1 MSGPAS
7 SEALPYPPDDPELVA
22 AAADRCGRV
31 AVLAAAV
38 ADELARDTARLAAV
52 WSGPAAASC
61 RAELGAATGLV
72 RSLGEPLHRSAVELR
87 AMGELLRAARAE
99 VDGLR
104 AAYDDRVAAHRRDL
118 TALLSDGSWPEP
130 VRRLQAADLLA
141 GHQRELTALHRR
153 HQDVLDRVAQ
163 HARTTARR
171 IWAAAGRIGP
181 VVPGGGTPVM
191 DREVALAAL
200 LPLLAA
206 NRLAAGVGHGAP
218 PPRAGTAAELVRQW
232 WAALTS
238 DERDRAVA
246 TWPAELGALDGL
258 PAAVRSTA
266 NERRLDRDVAV
277 LQGQHSLTPEQRRWL
292 GNCLVVRQQLAA
304 VRAAGGGGTGLAQL
318 LVFDPKAFGYQGRAA
333 IAVGD
338 VDTADNVAFL
348 VPGLGSDV
356 LDSAASLTGT
366 AVRVE
371 AEAHRVTPTET
382 TATVAW
388 LGYDAP
394 DSLAGGICDD
404 AAEAGAELLADDVLA
419 VQAARRMAPHLTV
432 VAHSYGT
439 TTAGFALRDTQ
450 TGTDDLVLVG
460 SPGTGVDR
468 AADLE
473 VPAGH
478 VFVGANSRDPVS
490 YVDRFGADPAYES
503 FGAVRFEAEAVGR
516 SWHLSFDDHTT
527 YFDPH
532 SESLA
537 NIAHVVTGDYAGVA
551 PAPYRDD
558 VFLLPDGMY
567 DDPETGREPTTV
579 P

>member
-1 MSGPAS
+1 VSGTS
-7 SEALPYPPDDPELVA
+7 SGVALPYPPDDPELVA
-22 AAADRCGRV
+22 AAADRCTRLA
-31 AVLAAAV
+31 AVAAAV
-38 ADELARDTARLAAV
+38 ADELTRDAGRLAAA
-52 WSGPAAASC
+52 WSGPAAVGC
-61 RAELGAATGLV
+61 RAELRAATGVVGLL
-72 RSLGEPLHRSAVELR
+72 SEPLHRSAAGLR
-87 AMGELLRAARAE
+87 AHADVLRTARAE
-99 VDGLR
+99 VDRLR
-104 AAYDDRVAAHRRDL
+104 TAYDERVAAHRRDL
-118 TALLSDGSWPEP
+118 TALLSDGSWPAP

-141 GHQRELTALHRR
+141 AQQSELASLHRR
-153 HQDVLDRVAQ
+153 HQDVLDRVAA
-163 HARTTARR
+163 HTCATARR
-171 IWAAAGRIGP
+171 IGAAAESVGP
-181 VVPGGGTPVM
+181 VPSGGQPVA
-191 DREVALAAL
+191 DRETGLATL

-206 NRLAAGVGHGAP
+206 NRQAAGVGPGA

-266 NERRLDRDVAV
+266 NERRLDRDVDA
-277 LQGQHSLTPEQRRWL
+277 LQRLPSLTPEQRRRL

-304 VRAAGGGGTGLAQL
+304 ARAAGGDGSRVAQL
-318 LVFDPKAFGYQGRAA
+318 LVFDPTAFDYEGRAA

-338 VDTADNVAFL
+338 VDAADNVAFL

-356 LDSAASLTGT
+356 LDSTASLTGT
-366 AVRVE
+366 ALRVE
-371 AEAHRVTPTET
+371 TEAHRVAPTET

-388 LGYDAP
+388 LGYDSP
-394 DSLAGGICDD
+394 GGLVGGLSDG
-404 AAEAGAELLADDVLA
+404 AAEHGAELLADDLLA
-419 VQAARRMAPHLTV
+419 VQAARPVAPHLTV
-432 VAHSYGT
+432 VAHSYGS
-439 TTAGFALRDTQ
+439 TTAGLALRDTQ
-450 TGTDDLVLVG
+450 TGTDDVVLVG
-460 SPGTGVDR
+460 SPGAGVDH

-516 SWHLSFDDHTT
+516 SWHLSFADHST

-537 NIAHVVTGDYAGVA
+537 NIAHVVTGDYAGVV
-551 PAPYRDD
+551 PAAYRDD
-558 VFLLPDGMY
+558 AFLLPDGIY
-567 DDPETGREPTTV
+567 DDPETDREPTTV

>member
-1 MSGPAS
+1 VSGTTS
-7 SEALPYPPDDPELVA
+7 GLALPYPPDDPELMA
-22 AAADRCGRV
+22 AAADRCARLA
-31 AVLAAAV
+31 AVAAAV
-38 ADELARDTARLAAV
+38 ADELARDAGRLAAA
-52 WSGPAAASC
+52 WSGPAAAGC
-61 RAELGAATGLV
+61 RAEMGAAARLV
-72 RSLGEPLHRSAVELR
+72 GSLSEPLHRSAAELR
-87 AMGELLRAARAE
+87 AHAVVLRTVRVE
-99 VDGLR
+99 VDRLR
-104 AAYDDRVAAHRRDL
+104 TAYDERVAAHRRGL
-118 TALLSDGSWPEP
+118 TALLSDGSLPGP

-141 GHQRELTALHRR
+141 SHQLELAALHRR
-153 HQDVLDRVAQ
+153 HQDVLDRVTEHGCA
-163 HARTTARR
+163 TARR
-171 IWAAAGRIGP
+171 IVAAAGSVGP
-181 VVPGGGTPVM
+181 VPRTGTPVA
-191 DREVALAAL
+191 DREAGLAAL

-206 NRLAAGVGHGAP
+206 SRRAAGVGPGA
-218 PPRAGTAAELVRQW
+218 PPRAGTPAELVRQW

-266 NERRLDRDVAV
+266 NERRLDRDVEV
-277 LQGQHSLTPEQRRWL
+277 LRQLSRPTAEQCRWL
-292 GNCLVVRQQLAA
+292 SSCLVVRQQLAA
-304 VRAAGGGGTGLAQL
+304 ARAAREAGTQVAQL
-318 LVFDPKAFGYQGRAA
+318 LVFDPTAFGYEGRAA

-356 LDSAASLTGT
+356 LDSTASLTRT

-371 AEAHRVTPTET
+371 TETHRVAPTET

-388 LGYDAP
+388 LGYDSP
-394 DSLAGGICDD
+394 DGLAGGISDD
-404 AAEAGAELLADDVLA
+404 AAEDGAGLLADDLLA
-419 VQAARRMAPHLTV
+419 VQAARRLAPHLTV
-432 VAHSYGT
+432 VAHSYGS
-439 TTAGFALRDTQ
+439 TTAGLALRDTQ

-460 SPGTGVDR
+460 SPGAGVDR

-516 SWHLSFDDHTT
+516 SWHLSFGDHST

-537 NIAHVVTGDYAGVA
+537 NIAHVVTGDYAGVV
-551 PAPYRDD
+551 PAAYRDD
-558 VFLLPDGMY
+558 VFLLPDGIY
-567 DDPETGREPTTV
+567 DDPESGREPTTV